1 MKPGNPNSTS
11 GDEPNPGGEGRLA
24 PEGGSKVGRPD
35 AAQVMRPESPA
46 SERSTRPELNLN
58 VTDRGL
64 QYGGATRI
72 EGPLVFIERVRD
84 VGYDETVEISDPAG
98 RPRMGRVLDVSDSQ
112 AVVQVLEGTTGLSNQ
127 TLRARFLGESFRL
140 PVSRL
145 MLGRVFDGLG
155 RPADGGA
162 PPISAD
168 RRDVNGMPI
177 NPYARRYPR
186 EFIQTGL
193 SAIDGMNALVR
204 GQKLPIFSG
213 NGLPHD
219 RVSAQI
225 VRQAQLLDKKVEFSI
240 VFAAM
245 GVKHDV
251 AEFFIRNFR
260 ESGALARAVM
270 FFSLADAPSVER
282 LLTPRVALTLAE
294 HLAFDCGQHVLV
306 LLSDMTNYCESLR
319 EVGTA
324 RGEIP
329 GRKAYPG
336 YLYSDLASI
345 YERAG
350 RIEGSSGSI
359 TQMAILTMPADD
371 ISHPVPDLTGYITE
385 GQIVLDRD
393 LFQRGVYP
401 PIAGLPS
408 LSRLMKDGV
417 GRGYTRED
425 HQALASQLF
434 ACYAQVK
441 RVRGLADVIGEEEL
455 STLDRQY
462 LKFGVAF
469 ETRFLSQGEYEN
481 RSIQTT
487 LELGWEVLSLLP
499 RDELHRV
506 SDVLLKAHCRT
517 PEAKK
522 P

>member
-1 MKPGNPNSTS
+1 MSDFTFS
-11 GDEPNPGGEGRLA
+11 IE
-24 PEGGSKVGRPD
+24 
-35 AAQVMRPESPA
+35 
-46 SERSTRPELNLN
+46 
-58 VTDRGL
+58 DRGL
-64 QYGGATRI
+64 QYLGATRI
-72 EGPLVFIERVRD
+72 EGPLVVVERIRD
-84 VGYDETVEISDPAG
+84 VGYDEVVEIMDPGG
-98 RPRMGRVLDVSDSQ
+98 RARMGRVLDVSETQ

-127 TLRARFLGESFRL
+127 TLRVRFLGESFRL
-140 PVSRL
+140 PVSRQ
-145 MLGRVFDGLG
+145 MLGRIFDGLG

-162 PPISAD
+162 PALSAD
-168 RRDVNGMPI
+168 RRDVNGQPI
-177 NPYARRYPR
+177 NPFARRYPR
-186 EFIQTGL
+186 EFIQTGV

-225 VRQAQLLDKKVEFSI
+225 IRQARLLEEKVEFSI

-245 GVKHDV
+245 GIKHDV

-306 LLSDMTNYCESLR
+306 LLTDMTNYCESLR

-329 GRKAYPG
+329 GRKGYPG

-350 RIEGSSGSI
+350 RIESSPGSI
-359 TQMAILTMPADD
+359 TQIPILTMPSDD

-417 GRGYTRED
+417 GKGYTRED
-425 HQALASQLF
+425 HPALASQLF
-434 ACYAQVK
+434 AGYAYVK
-441 RVRGLADVIGEEEL
+441 RVRALADVIGEEEL
-455 STLDRQY
+455 SALDKLY
-462 LKFGVAF
+462 LKFGEAL
-469 ETRFLSQGEYEN
+469 EHRFLSQGEFEN
-481 RSIQTT
+481 RSITTT
-487 LELGWEVLSLLP
+487 LELGWDVLSLLP

-506 SDVLLKAHCRT
+506 SDEMLKQHYRDQTQIAVSVAGPPT
-517 PEAKK
+517 ED
-522 P
+522 

>member
-1 MKPGNPNSTS
+1 MTDFTLN
-11 GDEPNPGGEGRLA
+11 
-24 PEGGSKVGRPD
+24 
-35 AAQVMRPESPA
+35 AA
-46 SERSTRPELNLN
+46 
-58 VTDRGL
+58 DHGL
-64 QYGGATRI
+64 QYVGAARI
-72 EGPLVFIERVRD
+72 EGPVLVVERTRD
-84 VGYDETVEISDPAG
+84 VGYDELVEILDPAG
-98 RPRMGRVLDVSDSQ
+98 RPRLGRVLDVSQDQ
-112 AVVQVLEGTTGLSNQ
+112 AVVQVLEGTTGLSTQ
-127 TLRARFLGESFRL
+127 GVRIRFLGDSLRL
-140 PVSRL
+140 PVSRR
-145 MLGRVFDGLG
+145 MLGRIFDGLG
-155 RPADGGA
+155 RPADGG
-162 PPISAD
+162 PPTLSAD
-168 RRDVNGMPI
+168 LRDVNGMPI

-225 VRQAQLLDKKVEFSI
+225 IRQARLLEEQVEFSM

-260 ESGALARAVM
+260 DSGALARAVM

-294 HLAFDCGQHVLV
+294 HLAFDGGQHVLV
-306 LLSDMTNYCESLR
+306 LLTDMTNYCESLR

-329 GRKAYPG
+329 GRKGYPG
-336 YLYSDLASI
+336 YLYSDLASL

-359 TQMAILTMPADD
+359 TQIPILTMPADD

-417 GRGYTRED
+417 GKGYTRED
-425 HQALASQLF
+425 HAPLASQLF
-434 ACYAQVK
+434 ACYAYVK

-455 STLDRQY
+455 GSLDKLY
-462 LKFGVAF
+462 LKFGLAF
-469 ETRFLSQGEYEN
+469 ETRFLNQGEYEN

-487 LELGWEVLSLLP
+487 LDLGWDVLSLLP
-499 RDELHRV
+499 REELHRV
-506 SDVLLKAHCRT
+506 SDALLKQHYQGT
-517 PEAKK
+517 PAS
-522 P
+522 PGASAAPAAG

>member
-1 MKPGNPNSTS
+1 MN
-11 GDEPNPGGEGRLA
+11 D
-24 PEGGSKVGRPD
+24 
-35 AAQVMRPESPA
+35 
-46 SERSTRPELNLN
+46 
-58 VTDRGL
+58 VTFNIEDRGL
-64 QYGGATRI
+64 QYLGATRI
-72 EGPLVFIERVRD
+72 EGPLVVVERIRD
-84 VGYDETVEISDPAG
+84 VGYDETVEILGPDG
-98 RPRMGRVLDVSDSQ
+98 RPRIGRVLDISETQ
-112 AVVQVLEGTTGLSNQ
+112 AVVQVLEGTSGLSNQ
-127 TLRARFLGESFRL
+127 TLRIRFLGESFRL
-140 PVSRL
+140 PVSRQ

-155 RPADGGA
+155 RAADGGA
-162 PPISAD
+162 PALSAD
-168 RRDVNGMPI
+168 RRDVNGLPI
-177 NPYARRYPR
+177 NPFARRYPR

-225 VRQAQLLDKKVEFSI
+225 IRQARLLEEKVEFSI

-245 GVKHDV
+245 GIKHDV

-306 LLSDMTNYCESLR
+306 LLTDMTNYCESLR

-329 GRKAYPG
+329 GRKGYPG
-336 YLYSDLASI
+336 YLYSDLASL

-350 RIEGSSGSI
+350 RIEGSPGSI
-359 TQMAILTMPADD
+359 TQIPILTMPADD

-393 LFQRGVYP
+393 LFQRSVYP

-417 GRGYTRED
+417 GKGFTRDD
-425 HQALASQLF
+425 HPALASQLF
-434 ACYAQVK
+434 AGYAYVK
-441 RVRGLADVIGEEEL
+441 RVRALSDVIGEEEL
-455 STLDRQY
+455 SALDKLY
-462 LKFGVAF
+462 LKFGEAL
-469 ETRFLSQGEYEN
+469 EHRFLSQGEFEN
-481 RSIQTT
+481 RSIAAT
-487 LELGWEVLSLLP
+487 LDLGWDVLSLLP

-506 SDVLLKAHCRT
+506 SDELLKKHYRDKTQIAVSVAGPPT
-517 PEAKK
+517 EI
-522 P
+522 

>member
-1 MKPGNPNSTS
+1 MN
-11 GDEPNPGGEGRLA
+11 EI
-24 PEGGSKVGRPD
+24 
-35 AAQVMRPESPA
+35 
-46 SERSTRPELNLN
+46 N
-58 VTDRGL
+58 VSVADHGL
-64 QYGGATRI
+64 QYAGAARI
-72 EGPLVFIERVRD
+72 EGPLVVVERVRD
-84 VGYDETVEISDPAG
+84 VGFDETVEITDAAG
-98 RPRMGRVLDVSDSQ
+98 RTRMGRVLDISATQ
-112 AVVQVLEGTTGLSNQ
+112 AVVQVLEGTTGLSAAS
-127 TLRARFLGESFRL
+127 LRTRFLGESFRL
-140 PVSRL
+140 PVSKE

-155 RPADGGA
+155 RAADGGPA
-162 PPISAD
+162 PLSME
-168 RRDVNGMPI
+168 RRDVNGLPI
-177 NPYARRYPR
+177 NPCARRYPR

-225 VRQAQLLDKKVEFSI
+225 IRQARLIDSQVEFAI

-245 GVKHDV
+245 GIKHDV
-251 AEFFIRNFR
+251 AEYFLRNFR

-270 FFSLADAPSVER
+270 VFSLADAPSVER

-306 LLSDMTNYCESLR
+306 LLTDMTNYCESLR

-329 GRKAYPG
+329 GRKGYPG
-336 YLYSDLASI
+336 YLYSDLASL

-350 RIEGSSGSI
+350 RIDGSPGSI

-393 LFQRGVYP
+393 LHQRGIYP

-417 GRGYTRED
+417 GRGYTRDD
-425 HQALASQLF
+425 HPALASQLF
-434 ACYAQVK
+434 AAYAYVK

-455 STLDRQY
+455 GALDKLY
-462 LKFGVAF
+462 LKFGEAF
-469 ETRFLSQGEYEN
+469 ERRFLGQDENEN
-481 RSIQTT
+481 RPIADT
-487 LELGWEVLSLLP
+487 LDLGWEVLSLLP

-506 SDVLLKAHCRT
+506 SESLLAAHYR
-517 PEAKK
+517 EDRASG
-522 P
+522 

>member
-1 MKPGNPNSTS
+1 MINADTVVEDHGLEYV
-11 GDEPNPGGEGRLA
+11 GAGRI
-24 PEGGSKVGRPD
+24 D
-35 AAQVMRPESPA
+35 
-46 SERSTRPELNLN
+46 
-58 VTDRGL
+58 
-64 QYGGATRI
+64 
-72 EGPLVFIERVRD
+72 GPLVLVEKIRD
-84 VGYDETVEISDPAG
+84 VGYDELVEILDPSG
-98 RPRMGRVLDVSDSQ
+98 MPRLGRVLDISDNQ
-112 AVVQVLEGTTGLSNQ
+112 AVVQVLEGTSGLSTQ
-127 TLRARFLGESFRL
+127 EVRTRFLGESFCIN
-140 PVSRL
+140 VSRQ

-155 RPADGGA
+155 RPTDGG
-162 PPISAD
+162 PPPLSSE

-186 EFIQTGL
+186 EFIQTGV

-225 VRQAQLLDKKVEFSI
+225 IRQACLLEEEVEFSI
-240 VFAAM
+240 IFAAM

-251 AEFFIRNFR
+251 AEFFIRNFK
-260 ESGALARAVM
+260 ESGALGRAAM

-282 LLTPRVALTLAE
+282 LMTPRVALTLAE
-294 HLAFDCGQHVLV
+294 HLAFDCGQHVLI
-306 LLSDMTNYCESLR
+306 LLTDMTNYCESLR

-329 GRKAYPG
+329 GRKGYPG

-350 RIEGSSGSI
+350 RIEGSPGSI

-385 GQIVLDRD
+385 GQIVMDRD

-417 GRGYTRED
+417 GKGFTRED
-425 HQALASQLF
+425 HPILASQLF
-434 ACYAQVK
+434 ACYAYVK

-455 STLDRQY
+455 SPLDKQY
-462 LKFGVAF
+462 LKFGEAF
-469 ETRFLSQGEYEN
+469 ETRFLNQGEYEN
-481 RSIQTT
+481 RSIETT
-487 LELGWEVLSLLP
+487 LELGWDVLSALP
-499 RDELHRV
+499 REELHRV
-506 SDVLLKAHCRT
+506 SDALLNKHYRT
-517 PEAKK
+517 AEDAGLEREDATDL
-522 P
+522 